1 MLTVQEAI
9 ANVPGEVQF
18 AAKHMESLQEFNGG
32 ASGIYP
38 PASTFK
44 VPILAELYRQVDDG
58 IIDPA
63 QTREVLAL
71 SLAASLNAPIE
82 DSRFGV
88 FRM

>member
-1 MLTVQEAI
+1 MMHQ
-9 ANVPGEVQF
+9 
-18 AAKHMESLQEFNGG
+18 
-32 ASGIYP
+32 
-38 PASTFK
+38 
-44 VPILAELYRQVDDG
+44 LACG
-58 IIDPA
+58 SIIDPA